1 MRRAV
6 IYARYSAGPKQ
17 TDQSIEGQVAEC
29 TRYAEAHDLRVVDVY
44 ADHHVSG
51 KSTEGRDEFLRMID
65 DAGRGLFDVVI
76 VWKVDRFGRDRRD
89 IAVYK
94 HALKKAGVALY
105 YAAESVPEGPEG
117 ILLESLLEGMAE
129 YYSADLRQ
137 KVVRGIRESAK
148 KGRYAVGR
156 LPLGYM
162 RDSEGRPVPDPET
175 APVVRMIFEQYAAGV
190 SSAELVR
197 ICQNRGLK
205 MNKSTIYRIL
215 RNERYL
221 GHWVLLDVPVDV
233 EPLIDEGVFLEVKE
247 RFGRSRNGSGSAVSR
262 YVLSGKCVCSRCGR
276 TMQGASGHGR
286 SGEVY
291 TYYRCPGRKDSSCDL
306 PQLRAPELEDAV
318 LNKTRELM
326 LTDEM
331 IDTLTERMMA
341 IQEEDAKRSDVPRL
355 EKALADVERRR
366 SNILKAIEAG
376 AFAPEL
382 NDRLADLAEEADAL
396 RVEIEREKIK
406 KPQIP
411 KEFLRQWLVSFRDG
425 SVLDD
430 DFAERMADAF
440 LYSVKC
446 YEDHVVVAFNVLGNA
461 GGRLVSTLSLEVDFL
476 NLRSNTPTVFW
487 PFIILRIDPT
497 RK

>member
-29 TRYAEAHDLRVVDVY
+29 TRYAEAHELRVVDVY

-51 KSTEGRDEFLRMID
+51 KSTEGRDDFLRMID

-94 HALKKAGVALY
+94 HALKKAGVALV

-162 RDSEGRPVPDPET
+162 RDGEGRPVPDPET
-175 APVVRMIFEQYAAGV
+175 APIVRMIFEQYAAGV

-197 ICQNRGLK
+197 ICQNKGLK
-205 MNKSTIYRIL
+205 MNKSTMYRIL

-221 GHWVLLDVPVDV
+221 GRWVLLDVPVDV
-233 EPLIDEGVFLEVKE
+233 EPLVSMEVFEEVKE
-247 RFGRSRNGSGSAVSR
+247 KFKKSRNGSGSAVSR

-276 TMQGASGHGR
+276 MMQGASGHGR
-286 SGEVY
+286 NGDVY
-291 TYYRCPGRKDSSCDL
+291 LYYRCAGRKSGDCDA
-306 PQLRAPELEDAV
+306 PQVKAPELEDLV
-318 LNKTRELM
+318 LNSTRDIM
-326 LTDEM
+326 LTDDM
-331 IDTLTERMMA
+331 IDALVVRMMD
-341 IQEEDAKRSDVPRL
+341 IQRDDAERSEVPRMQ
-355 EKALADVERRR
+355 KALDDVERRR
-366 SNILKAIEAG
+366 ANIIKAIEAG

-382 NDRLADLAEEADAL
+382 NDRLLELSEQADRIRTEL
-396 RVEIEREKIK
+396 ERAKIK
-406 KPQIP
+406 KPLVP
-411 KEFLRQWLVSFRDG
+411 EDFLRQWLLSFRDG

-430 DFAERMADAF
+430 DFAERMAQTF
-440 LYSVKC
+440 LDSVTVFD
-446 YEDHVVVAFNVLGNA
+446 DHVVVVFNATGENGGN
-461 GGRLVSTLSLEVDFL
+461 VSTSLQKVDFPR
-476 NLRSNTPTVFW
+476 LRSNLPAVSW
-487 PFIILRIDPT
+487 PFIILRIP
-497 RK
+497 R